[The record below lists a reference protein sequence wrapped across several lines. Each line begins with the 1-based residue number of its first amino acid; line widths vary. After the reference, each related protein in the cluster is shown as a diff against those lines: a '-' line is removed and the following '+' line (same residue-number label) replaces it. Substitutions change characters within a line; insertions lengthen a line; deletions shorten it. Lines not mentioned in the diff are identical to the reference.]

1 MRACWTLN
9 WCNKSRENYNS
20 YQCLIDTYFMIS
32 AILHHT
38 LPLRVMLSV
47 LKTKHHRTIHDILKQ
62 QIETSNNAY
71 INAKNQ
77 EDNTKNVFI
86 FSFSSVK
93 TFLCS
98 GKTINF
104 EQASLCWT
112 RVTLSTEPMLRM
124 SGRFHWGCFKMM
136 VRTPGTI
143 TIAKLCCRVVA
154 GSIHSLK
161 SHTPGLKV
169 GLIKSQMSPGGVVS
183 WGKGTKSVWGVHIMF
198 EELLSNASSQFCQ
211 LGCEENPKNVLMML
225 IPVRWCRLLTVVLLV
240 WWLDA
245 FPLWHYVTCQPPQ
258 NR

>member
-1 MRACWTLN
+1 MRACWTLT

-98 GKTINF
+98 N
-104 EQASLCWT
+104 QAGPLTLNKPLSLLNSCNSLHRT
-112 RVTLSTEPMLRM
+112 NVENVRKVPLRM
-124 SGRFHWGCFKMM
+124 F
-136 VRTPGTI
+136 
-143 TIAKLCCRVVA
+143 
-154 GSIHSLK
+154 
-161 SHTPGLKV
+161 
-169 GLIKSQMSPGGVVS
+169 
-183 WGKGTKSVWGVHIMF
+183 
-198 EELLSNASSQFCQ
+198 
-211 LGCEENPKNVLMML
+211 
-225 IPVRWCRLLTVVLLV
+225 
-240 WWLDA
+240 
-245 FPLWHYVTCQPPQ
+245 
-258 NR
+258 